1 MCWVQV
7 IESALK
13 ELKSAPAP
21 APQQTTTQQQQQQT
35 TAQASDNTAFYRKQ
49 AWIAVQVSLLS
60 FHG

>member
-1 MCWVQV
+1 
-7 IESALK
+7 LK